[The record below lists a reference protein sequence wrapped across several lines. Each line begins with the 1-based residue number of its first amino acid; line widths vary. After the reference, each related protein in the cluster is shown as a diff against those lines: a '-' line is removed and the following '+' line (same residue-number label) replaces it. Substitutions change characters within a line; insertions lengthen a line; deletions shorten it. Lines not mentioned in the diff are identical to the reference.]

1 MNCSS
6 RREKGLGKRLRSII
20 FQDSLKERRD
30 KIEEK
35 DFRKKRHLFL
45 LVWAAWPDDVLCK
58 PPIFSPSVYRRCVY
72 PEGGGGTAPHS
83 PKGWPTNPSGAAN
96 TRSLRSR
103 SPCFFD
109 VTHVAAADSR
119 KKEQQNKTKNKIVEC
134 YWLLAA
140 LGLSS
145 PSNWESKTQI
155 IKKSSTGKRFS
166 LVIYTPLYYYVLK
179 NTWRMGG
186 GGRLSIWTDIIDRVG
201 SYCCWLADWLAG
213 LFYFPFS
220 GSR

>member
-119 KKEQQNKTKNKIVEC
+119 KITTKQNKKQNCWV
-134 YWLLAA
+134 LLATGCA
-140 LGLSS
+140 RIIFAFKLGVKN
-145 PSNWESKTQI
+145 SNH
-155 IKKSSTGKRFS
+155 KKIF
-166 LVIYTPLYYYVLK
+166 
-179 NTWRMGG
+179 
-186 GGRLSIWTDIIDRVG
+186 DR
-201 SYCCWLADWLAG
+201 
-213 LFYFPFS
+213 
-220 GSR
+220 